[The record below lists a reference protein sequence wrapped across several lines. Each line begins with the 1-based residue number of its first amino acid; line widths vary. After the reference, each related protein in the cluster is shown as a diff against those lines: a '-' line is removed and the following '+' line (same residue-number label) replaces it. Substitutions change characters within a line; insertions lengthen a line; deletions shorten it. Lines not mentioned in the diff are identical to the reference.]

1 MKTNGPDWIILCPYS
16 QERTYYL
23 LIVQMVHYFIF
34 QDPGAI
40 ILQKRE
46 VDMQNCR
53 YIKTDSSK
61 GF

>member
-1 MKTNGPDWIILCPYS
+1 MKTNGPDQIILCPYFV
-16 QERTYYL
+16 
-23 LIVQMVHYFIF
+23 LIVQLVHYFIF

-61 GF
+61 GS

>member
-1 MKTNGPDWIILCPYS
+1 MDLIGLFFVPTSKNV
-16 QERTYYL
+16 

-61 GF
+61 GS